1 MFRRVTERHC
11 KSNLFSALVTSCFAT
26 NTITILGNMVN
37 HINLR
42 CMQPTPFTTY
52 TFGYQLTTKM
62 LHKHV
67 DSDQIMKLAKESP
80 FPHHS
85 AGKSRHIHTLAYGSR
100 YATQEIPKFRLPDQS
115 TEAQTAYQLIHD
127 ELELDGR
134 PNMNLAS
141 FGKENFQTILCCCFI
156 LLTSC
161 LHQFILGW
169 SLKRTSSSWKTLA
182 RIYQIR

>member
-1 MFRRVTERHC
+1 MFRDKYNYHFGKYNESY
-11 KSNLFSALVTSCFAT
+11 KLALHAT
-26 NTITILGNMVN
+26 NSFYNVY
-37 HINLR
+37 
-42 CMQPTPFTTY
+42 FA
-52 TFGYQLTTKM
+52 YQLTTKM

-80 FPHHS
+80 IPHHS

-141 FGKENFQTILCCCFI
+141 FGKENFQAILCCCFI